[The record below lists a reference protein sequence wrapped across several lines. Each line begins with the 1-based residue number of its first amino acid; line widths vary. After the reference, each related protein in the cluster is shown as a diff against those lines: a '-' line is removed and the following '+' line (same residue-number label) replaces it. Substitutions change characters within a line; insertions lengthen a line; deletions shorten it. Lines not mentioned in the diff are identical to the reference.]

1 MRTDSESSMTN
12 HTIAYSAGRIFTGAD
27 MLQHHAVVVR
37 DNVIDAVM
45 PLVSVPEEIS
55 ITDFGEEALIAPP
68 FLDMQLYGASGKLLS
83 AYPEAATV
91 QAIVDYSRSGG
102 AAYCMPTVATDTYDT
117 IFRCIDA
124 IRDYWQ
130 QGGVGVWGLHIEGP
144 WINPVKRGA
153 HIESLIFSP
162 TEEQVKTLLDYGRGV
177 IKMITLAP
185 ECCSKEII
193 TLIRSYQVV
202 VSAGHSNATYEEA
215 MQGFDNGIETVTHLY
230 NAMSALQHRQPGLVG
245 AAFNH
250 NVVRA
255 SIIPDGHHVDFA
267 AVSIAKKIMKD
278 RLLVITDAVTAT
290 TGGEYPHKLVGDK
303 YEANG
308 ILSGSALTMAKAL
321 YNLVNHVGIELAEA
335 LRMCSLYPARLI
347 SLSDER
353 LLLKTGYPAEL
364 LVLGKELEVIRLIA

>member
-1 MRTDSESSMTN
+1 MTN